1 MWFQPGPHL
10 VPPCGHMWKIRWGPD
25 RNLGTSWAISV
36 RVMVGPFTKFEEKSI
51 FMEELIS
58 IENSHLVRN
67 FSVTFSFEIFK
78 SGWSEASGPAGRVF

>member
-1 MWFQPGPHL
+1 
-10 VPPCGHMWKIRWGPD
+10 
-25 RNLGTSWAISV
+25 
-36 RVMVGPFTKFEEKSI
+36 MVGPFTKFEEKSI